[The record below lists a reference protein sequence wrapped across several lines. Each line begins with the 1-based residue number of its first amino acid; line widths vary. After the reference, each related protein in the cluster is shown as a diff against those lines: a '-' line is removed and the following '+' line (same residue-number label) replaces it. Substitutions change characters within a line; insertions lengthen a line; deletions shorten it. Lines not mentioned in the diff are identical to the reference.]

1 MKIEIGELL
10 IEIFI
15 QVTDVQNTQLSIL
28 FIFSK
33 LMVFKDKKKRRQ
45 NFLEFEI
52 LLGKVVKEYR
62 SSVNW
67 IFDSC

>member
-33 LMVFKDKKKRRQ
+33 LMVFKDKKKKT
-45 NFLEFEI
+45 E
-52 LLGKVVKEYR
+52 LLR
-62 SSVNW
+62 
-67 IFDSC
+67 I